1 VLFELGRKV
10 IYTIGQMCIVF
21 SSKAIKPEIK
31 KQNMKIKIEEV
42 AHLSP
47 AQLAIVE
54 LVSYSW
60 AKTLEEFYN
69 ETRAQLSN
77 SSWFVYRGSN
87 HVALHLKSGDDRRC
101 LIAIE

>member
-1 VLFELGRKV
+1 L
-10 IYTIGQMCIVF
+10 VF
-21 SSKAIKPEIK
+21 TSKAIKPEIK

-47 AQLAIVE
+47 DQLAIVE

-77 SSWFVYRGSN
+77 SWFVYRGSN

-101 LIAIE
+101 LIATE